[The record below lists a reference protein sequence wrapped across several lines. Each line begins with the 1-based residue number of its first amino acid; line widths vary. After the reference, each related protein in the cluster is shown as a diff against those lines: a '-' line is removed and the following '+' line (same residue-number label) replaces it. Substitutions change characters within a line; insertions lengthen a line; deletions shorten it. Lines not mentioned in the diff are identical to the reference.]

1 MQWDKTQCPCTLE
14 IEVARSDTDRGA
26 NNQLFTNL
34 KKSMIMQGI
43 LICGI
48 MAYLLIVAAVESN
61 RERKEYEAQKRNRK
75 QGK

>member
-1 MQWDKTQCPCTLE
+1 MPLHLE
-14 IEVARSDTDRGA
+14 IEVDWSDTSRGA
-26 NNQLFTNL
+26 NNQFTNL
-34 KKSMIMQGI
+34 KKSRNMQGI

>member
-1 MQWDKTQCPCTLE
+1 
-14 IEVARSDTDRGA
+14 
-26 NNQLFTNL
+26 
-34 KKSMIMQGI
+34 MQGI

-61 RERKEYEAQKRNRK
+61 RERKEYEAQKHNRNRK